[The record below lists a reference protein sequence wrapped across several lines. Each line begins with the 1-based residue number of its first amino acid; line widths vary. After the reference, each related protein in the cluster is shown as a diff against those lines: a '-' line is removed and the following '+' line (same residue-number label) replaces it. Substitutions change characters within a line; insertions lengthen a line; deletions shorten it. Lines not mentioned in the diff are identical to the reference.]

1 MSKTNCVNCGSA
13 KDIDEIKCP
22 FCGTTY
28 LDFTAIDFASN
39 EPVVCEFV
47 LPFTKERQIMQM
59 LAIPKLNEIS
69 VEPVHC
75 TFDDPYTTRLSMVE
89 SLDMNVEVSFKPIS
103 RKNVLF
109 SIKQE
114 GR

>member
-28 LDFTAIDFASN
+28 LDFTAIDFSSD

-47 LPFTKERQIMQM
+47 LPFSKERQIMQM
-59 LAIPKLNEIS
+59 LAIPKLDEIS
-69 VEPVHC
+69 AEPVYC
-75 TFDDPYTTRLSMVE
+75 SFDKPFSTRLSVCE
-89 SLDMNVEVSFKPIS
+89 GWSMNVGVSFRPINRNGVMCS
-103 RKNVLF
+103 IRK
-109 SIKQE
+109 E